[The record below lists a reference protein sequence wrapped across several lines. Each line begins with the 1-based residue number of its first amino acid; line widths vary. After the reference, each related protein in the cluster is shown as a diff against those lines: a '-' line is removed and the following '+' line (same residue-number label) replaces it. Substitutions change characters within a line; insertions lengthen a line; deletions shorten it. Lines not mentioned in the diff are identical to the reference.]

1 MARKRRTFDQVPVP
15 TAGGAKTAVK
25 YEDPFQKAVVKKVED
40 AAGIFEGQ
48 GRNILYGIAAAI
60 VLGLVIWI
68 IYAWSG
74 RSSAEA
80 QTALGKAIETSQA
93 PISETP
99 PLAGSSQ
106 KSFKT
111 IKERSDASIAEFQTV
126 VDKFGG
132 AVGDKAKYF
141 IAVNKLLIDRPA
153 GTQELEALTSNSG
166 EVGTLAKFALAQVR
180 ANDGKTDDAIK
191 LYQDLA
197 ASSDPV
203 VAKETVQ
210 FELAKQYEKAGRKD
224 DAVNTLFDLVK
235 SASEAKDMDGKSV
248 PLTQTAQSAK
258 DKLKELDPE
267 KAKEIPE
274 PLPETPGGLS
284 FGDQ

>member
-1 MARKRRTFDQVPVP
+1 MARKRRTFDQVPLP
-15 TAGGAKTAVK
+15 ASDAKATAK
-25 YEDPFQKAVVKKVED
+25 YEDPFQKAVGKRIED

-48 GRNILYGIAAAI
+48 GRNILYGIAAAV

-68 IYAWSG
+68 IYSWSG
-74 RSSAEA
+74 RTSAEA

-93 PISETP
+93 SISETP
-99 PLAGSSQ
+99 PIAGSTQ

-111 IKERSDASIAEFQTV
+111 IKERSDAAIAEFQTV

-132 AVGDKAKYF
+132 AAGDKAKYF
-141 IAVNKLLIDRPA
+141 IAVNRLLIDRPA
-153 GTQELEALTSNSG
+153 GTQELQALTSKSG
-166 EVGTLAKFALAQVR
+166 EVGSLSKFALAGVY
-180 ANDGKTDDAIK
+180 ADDGKTEEAIK
-191 LYQDLA
+191 LYQELA

-210 FELAKQYEKAGRKD
+210 FELAKQYEKAGRKE
-224 DAVNTLFDLVK
+224 DAVNTLFELVK
-235 SASEAKDMDGKSV
+235 AASEAKDLEGKSV

-258 DKLKELDPE
+258 DKLKQLDPE

-274 PLPETPGGLS
+274 PLPDTPGGLP
-284 FGDQ
+284 F

>member
-1 MARKRRTFDQVPVP
+1 MARKRRTFDQVPLP
-15 TAGGAKTAVK
+15 ASDAAKTAVR
-25 YEDPFQKAVVKKVED
+25 YEDPFQKAVGKRVEE

-48 GRNILYGIAAAI
+48 GRNILYGVAAAV

-68 IYAWSG
+68 IYSWSG
-74 RSSAEA
+74 RTSSEA

-99 PLAGSSQ
+99 PVAGSNQ
-106 KSFKT
+106 KTFKT
-111 IKERSDASIAEFQTV
+111 IRERSDASINAFQAV
-126 VDKFGG
+126 ADKFGG
-132 AVGDKAKYF
+132 PAGEKAKYF
-141 IAVNKLLIDRPA
+141 IAVNRLLIDRPA
-153 GTQELEALTSNSG
+153 GTQELESLASGGG

-180 ANDGKTDDAIK
+180 ADDGKTDEAIK
-191 LYQDLA
+191 LYQELA

-224 DAVNTLFDLVK
+224 DAVNLLFDLVK
-235 SASEAKDMDGKSV
+235 AASEAKDLEGKSV

-258 DKLKELDPE
+258 DKLKALGPE

-274 PLPETPGGLS
+274 PVPETPGGMP
-284 FGDQ
+284 FGN

>member
-1 MARKRRTFDQVPVP
+1 MARKRRSFDQVAVP
-15 TAGGAKTAVK
+15 TADSKAPVK
-25 YEDPFQKAVVKKVED
+25 YEDPFQRAVGKKVED

-48 GRNILYGIAAAI
+48 GRNILYGIAAAV

-68 IYAWSG
+68 IYSWSG
-74 RSSAEA
+74 RTSAEA
-80 QTALGKAIETSQA
+80 QTALGNAIETSQA
-93 PISETP
+93 AISETP
-99 PLAGSSQ
+99 PVAGSKQ

-111 IKERSDASIAEFQTV
+111 IRERSEAAIAEFQGV

-132 AVGDKAKYF
+132 AAGEKAKYF
-141 IAVNKLLIDRPA
+141 IAVNRLLIDRPA
-153 GTQELEALTSNSG
+153 GTRELEALSSNGG
-166 EVGTLAKFALAQVR
+166 EVGMLSKFALAQVL
-180 ANDGKTDDAIK
+180 ANDGKTDEAIK
-191 LYQDLA
+191 LYQELVA
-197 ASSDPV
+197 ASDPV

-210 FELAKQYEKAGRKD
+210 LELSKLYEKAGRKD

-235 SASEAKDMDGKSV
+235 TASEAKDLEGKPV

-274 PLPETPGGLS
+274 PAPETPGGLP
-284 FGDQ
+284 FGS

>member
-1 MARKRRTFDQVPVP
+1 MARKRRNFDQMPLP
-15 TAGGAKTAVK
+15 ASDAKAKVK
-25 YEDPFQKAVVKKVED
+25 YEDPFQKAVGKRVED

-48 GRNILYGIAAAI
+48 GRNILYGVAAAV
-60 VLGLVIWI
+60 VLALVIWI
-68 IYAWSG
+68 IYSWSG
-74 RSSAEA
+74 RTSSEA

-99 PLAGSSQ
+99 PLAGSNQ

-111 IKERSDASIAEFQTV
+111 IRERSEASIGEFQNV

-132 AVGDKAKYF
+132 QAGEKAKYF
-141 IAVNKLLIDRPA
+141 IAVNRLWLDRSV
-153 GTQELEALTSNSG
+153 GVQELEALSSTSG
-166 EVGTLAKFALAQVR
+166 EVGSLSKFALAQVR
-180 ANDGKTDDAIK
+180 AEDGKTDEAIK
-191 LYQDLA
+191 LYQELD

-203 VAKETVQ
+203 VAKDTIK
-210 FELAKQYEKAGRKD
+210 FELAKLFEKAGRKD
-224 DAVNTLFDLVK
+224 EAVATLFELVK
-235 SASEAKDMDGKSV
+235 AASEAKDPEGKSV

-274 PLPETPGGLS
+274 PLPETPGGAM
-284 FGDQ
+284 FGN